1 MKPETYFWLRLIL
14 IYCTYFSYSPESV
27 HFNMMQISMI
37 AAMGN
42 NRVIGAANTM
52 PWYLPADLK
61 HFKKITLGK
70 PIIMG
75 RKTYASIGKAL
86 PGRLNIVVSSD
97 VNFSLAD
104 ATVVHSCEQA
114 IDVAAEYCSKQK
126 IENPEVM
133 IIGGGTI
140 YKHFL
145 AFCHRLYLTHIE
157 LDVDGDTYFPDYAAK
172 YNWQETDTETH
183 APESSNS
190 YSYRFIT
197 LVKQAV

>member
-1 MKPETYFWLRLIL
+1 
-14 IYCTYFSYSPESV
+14 
-27 HFNMMQISMI
+27 MMQISMI
-37 AAMGN
+37 AAMAN
-42 NRVIGAANTM
+42 NRVIGAHNAM
-52 PWYLPADLK
+52 PWHLPADLK

-97 VNFSLAD
+97 VNLTLPD
-104 ATVVHSCEQA
+104 ATVVQGCEQA
-114 IDVAAEYCSKQK
+114 IDVATKHCSKQK

-140 YKHFL
+140 YEHFL
-145 AFCHRLYLTHIE
+145 GFCHRLYLTHIE
-157 LDVDGDTYFPDYAAK
+157 LDVAGDTYFPNYAAEFD
-172 YNWQETDTETH
+172 WQEIDNEVH
-183 APESSNS
+183 QAEPLNP
-190 YSYRFIT
+190 YVYRFMT

>member
-1 MKPETYFWLRLIL
+1 MQMSKMK
-14 IYCTYFSYSPESV
+14 
-27 HFNMMQISMI
+27 ISMI
-37 AAMGN
+37 AAMAKD
-42 NRVIGAANTM
+42 RVIGADNTM
-52 PWYLPADLK
+52 PWHLPADLK

-97 VNFSLAD
+97 LNFKLAD
-104 ATVVHSCEQA
+104 ATVVNGCEQA
-114 IDVAAEYCSKQK
+114 IDVASEYCSKQK
-126 IENPEVM
+126 IDDPEVM

-145 AFCHRLYLTHIE
+145 AFCNRLYLTHID
-157 LDVDGDTYFPDYAAK
+157 LDVVGDTHFPDYAAK
-172 YNWQETDTETH
+172 YDWQELDNELH
-183 APESSNS
+183 EAEPSNP
-190 YSYRFIT
+190 YVYRFIT